1 MIAVARMDDRG
12 RIVVPKHLRE
22 KIGLKKGGYVK
33 IWVKNNT
40 IIIEPL
46 ESIADKY
53 LGKFKIKNWPRDL
66 DKFIEEVVKDW
77 WMKRNT

>member
-66 DKFIEEVVKDW
+66 DKFIEEAVKEW

>member
-1 MIAVARMDDRG
+1 MTAIVRMDDRG
-12 RIVVPKHLRE
+12 RIVVPKKFRE
-22 KIGLKKGGYVK
+22 KIGLKKGEYVK
-33 IWVKNNT
+33 IRVENNA

-66 DKFIEEVVKDW
+66 DKFIEEAVREW
-77 WMKRNT
+77 WMKRNM